1 MSVDSRPGYVGKS
14 TLRREDEYLL
24 RGKGQFLDDLPEP
37 RDVLHASFV
46 LSPHAHARITNIDC
60 SAALALDGVV
70 AVLSG
75 NDIAPLV
82 KPMDSGTVIDGY
94 INSLRDVI
102 ATDKVR
108 FVGEYVAVVLAEH
121 PYIAHDAAEM
131 VEVEYEALPA
141 VAQIEQALADEAPL
155 VHEHIK
161 GNVSFHSE
169 FSTGDVDGAFSGDVL
184 TLKKT
189 FRTGWAGGVPMEPRG
204 CFALPE
210 HVGDAITLYTSTQI
224 PHIIRSGVARHV
236 GMSESL
242 LRVVVPEVGG
252 GFGTK
257 ANVYPEEIV
266 TVALARKF
274 RRGVKW
280 VQDRRE
286 ELLNNIHARNHVYHV
301 DVAFTRDGVIAG
313 LKLELFTNS
322 GAYTSFPF
330 GCTLE
335 ATGGARM
342 IMGPYRLRNYA
353 YKIATVVTNTCPAGA
368 FRGVAQPSCFMA
380 MEGIIDRIGRKLGL
394 DPAEVRRRNLVQP
407 SEMPWVN
414 AVGVR
419 YDTGSYNECLQRA
432 LEISDYD
439 GLRARQAGGRLIDG
453 KYRGVGICCFTESTG
468 TGAPGWRARGLASI
482 PGIDSA
488 MVRVDPT
495 GKVFATISQAGAGQ
509 GHLTTFAQLVADE
522 VGVRIEDVT
531 IVEGDTAL
539 TPYGTGTVA
548 SRSAIAAGGAVIKA
562 SRQLVAKLKRLAA
575 DRLEASPDDIVIAD
589 GRAHVAG
596 VSDLGIDFEQL
607 ARWSYGFG
615 PPLPAGEQHGLEVTD
630 VYDPP
635 MVTIAN
641 AVHIAMVAVDPSDA
655 TVTIEKYVVVHD
667 CGRVINP
674 MIVDGQIHGGVV
686 QGVGGVLMEE
696 FVYDDEGQ
704 MMNANLLDYLLPTS
718 MDVPDFIIEHIETPT
733 TDAIGGFKGV
743 GEAGVIG
750 AVPSLVNAINDA
762 LADVGADIGH
772 IPLKPSSLY
781 KYLARSPA

>member
-1 MSVDSRPGYVGKS
+1 MTAVPRSGYIGRSVH
-14 TLRREDEYLL
+14 RREDEYLL

-37 RDVLHASFV
+37 RDTLHVALV
-46 LSPHAHARITNIDC
+46 LSPHAHARITRIDV
-60 SAALALDGVV
+60 SAAMALEGVV
-70 AVLSG
+70 AVLTG
-75 NDIAPLV
+75 AEMAKLV
-82 KPMDSGTVIDGY
+82 KPMDSGTTIDGY
-94 INSLRDVI
+94 INSLRPVV

-108 FVGEYVAVVLAEH
+108 FVGEYVAVVLADH
-121 PYIAHDAAEM
+121 PYVAHDAAEL
-131 VEVEYEALPA
+131 VEVEYDSLPS
-141 VAQIEQALADEAPL
+141 VAHIEQAVVPDAPL
-155 VHEHIK
+155 VHDHIP
-161 GNVSFHSE
+161 GNVSFRSE
-169 FSTGDVDGAFSGDVL
+169 FSTGDVAGAFSGDVL
-184 TLKKT
+184 TLKES
-189 FRTGWAGGVPMEPRG
+189 FRSGWVGGVPIEPRG

-224 PHIIRSGVARHV
+224 PHIVRTGVADHV
-236 GMSESL
+236 NMPESL

-257 ANVYPEEIV
+257 ANVYPEEIIV
-266 TVALARKF
+266 VALARKF
-274 RRGVKW
+274 RRAVKW

-286 ELLNNIHARNHVYHV
+286 ELLNNIHARNHIYHV
-301 DVAFTRDGVIAG
+301 EAAFTRDGVITG
-313 LKLELFTNS
+313 LKLELLTNG

-342 IMGPYRLRNYA
+342 IMGPYRIRNYA
-353 YKIATVVTNTCPAGA
+353 YRIACVVTNTCPAGA
-368 FRGVAQPSCFMA
+368 YRGVAQPSCFMA
-380 MEGIIDRIGRKLGL
+380 MEGMLDRIGRLLGI

-419 YDTGSYNECLQRA
+419 YDTGSYAQCLERA
-432 LEISDYD
+432 LEISGYAAI
-439 GLRARQAGGRLIDG
+439 RARQSGGRLVDG
-453 KYRGVGICCFTESTG
+453 KYRGIGICCFTESTG
-468 TGAPGWRARGLASI
+468 TGAPGWRARGLARV

-488 MVRVDPT
+488 MIRIDPT
-495 GKVFATISQAGAGQ
+495 GKVFATISQAGSGQ
-509 GHLTTFAQLVADE
+509 GHLTTFAQLVADQ
-522 VGVRIEDVT
+522 VGARLEDVT

-539 TPYGTGTVA
+539 SPYGSGTVA

-562 SRQLVAKLKRLAA
+562 GRQVAAKIRRLAA
-575 DRLEASPDDIVIAD
+575 DRLEVSPDDILLSD

-596 VSDLGIDFEQL
+596 VPELGIDFRQL
-607 ARWSYGFG
+607 ARWAYGFDA
-615 PPLPAGEQHGLEVTD
+615 PLPEGEQHGLEASD

-641 AVHIAMVAVDPSDA
+641 AVHIAMVAVDPQDA

-686 QGVGGVLMEE
+686 QGIGGALMEE

-704 MMNANLLDYLLPTS
+704 MVNASLLDYLLPTS
-718 MDVPDFIIEHIETPT
+718 MDAPDFVIEHIETPT
-733 TDAIGGFKGV
+733 TDALGGFKGV

-750 AVPSLVNAINDA
+750 AIPAVVNAVADA
-762 LADVGADIGH
+762 LADRAANVNQ
-772 IPLKPSSLY
+772 IPLRPSYIYRLLHGAS
-781 KYLARSPA
+781 